1 MANKIQIRR
10 GRKADMPQL
19 SAGELGLA
27 VDTDEVFIGN
37 GDENMNIPVNITI
50 DSELSDISENP
61 VQNKAV
67 FEALGNKQ
75 ETITGSASSITKS
88 NLPLSRVLV
97 SNASGKVTASSI
109 TSTQLSYLSG
119 VSKNIQNQL
128 NSKKRAVTLA
138 IGASASG
145 HTAADV
151 DYLCDGTDDQEQI
164 NAAIAALPSCG
175 GKVVLLEGTYNLS
188 NSIDIKKDNVTIEG
202 MGIGA
207 TKLQV
212 AENAI
217 VNFIIRSLNPHSIF
231 RDFSVEN
238 MEPELMTQG
247 ILFANNASHGLAE
260 NVDIYGFKTGIRAVV
275 NGGYIMINKA
285 RVTSCETGIEV
296 SKYGSSVTNCIITD
310 ISGTGIIIL
319 GTHIRVCDNHIE
331 DAECGVMINQRSHNK
346 ISDNYIIRG
355 TGQASDYS
363 ESQYTIKVQGGAYN
377 DISNNYIL
385 GKNYIDD
392 GSTNTFTNNRYQ

>member
-1 MANKIQIRR
+1 MANKIQIKR

-164 NAAIAALPSCG
+164 NAAIAAISDAG
-175 GKVVLLEGTYNLS
+175 GKIILLEGTYNIS
-188 NSIDIKKDNVTIEG
+188 DSINITKENVSIEG
-202 MGIGA
+202 MGVEA
-207 TKLQV
+207 TTLQT
-212 AENAI
+212 NSFTG
-217 VNFIIRSLNPHSIF
+217 NIIRASQPYFTLKNVRITSTMIEPTGIGINFLN
-231 RDFSVEN
+231 N
-238 MEPELMTQG
+238 G
-247 ILFANNASHGLAE
+247 SHGLID
-260 NVDIYGFKTGIRAVV
+260 NVEVYGLETGVRAS
-275 NGGYIMINKA
+275 GYNIIINKVRA
-285 RVTSCETGIEV
+285 DFCGMGILAN
-296 SKYGSSVTNCIITD
+296 KNCMVTNCIMID
-310 ISGTGIIIL
+310 SDGVGISVSG
-319 GTHIRVCDNHIE
+319 NHGYICGNYI
-331 DAECGVMINQRSHNK
+331 DSVECGIEIAEGRYNK

-355 TGQASDYS
+355 LGETSDYT
-363 ESQYTIKVQGGAYN
+363 ETQYTISVYEGTYN

-385 GKNYIDD
+385 GKNYITT
-392 GSTNTFTNNRYQ
+392 GGTGNTFVNNRYE

>member
-1 MANKIQIRR
+1 MANKIQIKR

-164 NAAIAALPSCG
+164 NAAIAAISDAG
-175 GKVVLLEGTYNLS
+175 GKIILLEGTYNIS
-188 NSIDIKKDNVTIEG
+188 DSINITKENVSIEG
-202 MGIGA
+202 MGVEA
-207 TKLQV
+207 TTLQT
-212 AENAI
+212 NSFTG
-217 VNFIIRSLNPHSIF
+217 NIIRASQPYFTLKNVRVTSTMIEPTGIGINFLN
-231 RDFSVEN
+231 N
-238 MEPELMTQG
+238 G
-247 ILFANNASHGLAE
+247 SHGLID
-260 NVDIYGFKTGIRAVV
+260 NVEVYGLETGVRAS
-275 NGGYIMINKA
+275 GYNIIINKVRA
-285 RVTSCETGIEV
+285 DFCGMGILAN
-296 SKYGSSVTNCIITD
+296 KNCMVTNCIIID
-310 ISGTGIIIL
+310 SDGVG
-319 GTHIRVCDNHIE
+319 IRVSGNHGYICGNYI
-331 DAECGVMINQRSHNK
+331 DSVECGIEIAEGRYNK

-355 TGQASDYS
+355 LGETSDYT
-363 ESQYTIKVQGGAYN
+363 ETQYTISVYEGTYN

-385 GKNYIDD
+385 GKNYITI
-392 GSTNTFTNNRYQ
+392 GGTGNTFVNNRYE

>member
-1 MANKIQIRR
+1 MANKIQIKR

-37 GDENMNIPVNITI
+37 GDENMNIPVNITV

-128 NSKKRAVTLA
+128 NSKKRAVTLV

-164 NAAIAALPSCG
+164 NAAIAAISDAG
-175 GKVVLLEGTYNLS
+175 GKIILLEGTYNIS
-188 NSIDIKKDNVTIEG
+188 DSINITKENVSIEG
-202 MGIGA
+202 MGVEA
-207 TKLQV
+207 TTLQT
-212 AENAI
+212 NSFTG
-217 VNFIIRSLNPHSIF
+217 NIIRASQPYFTLKNVRITSTMIEPTGIGINFLN
-231 RDFSVEN
+231 N
-238 MEPELMTQG
+238 G
-247 ILFANNASHGLAE
+247 SHGLID
-260 NVDIYGFKTGIRAVV
+260 NVEVYGLETGVRAS
-275 NGGYIMINKA
+275 GYNIIINKVRA
-285 RVTSCETGIEV
+285 DFCGMGILAN
-296 SKYGSSVTNCIITD
+296 KNCMVTNCIIID
-310 ISGTGIIIL
+310 SDGVG
-319 GTHIRVCDNHIE
+319 IRVSGNHGYICGNYI
-331 DAECGVMINQRSHNK
+331 DSVECGIEIAEGRYNK

-355 TGQASDYS
+355 LGETSDYT
-363 ESQYTIKVQGGAYN
+363 ETQYTISVYEGTYN

-385 GKNYIDD
+385 GKNYITT
-392 GSTNTFTNNRYQ
+392 GGTGNTFVNNRYE